1 MQSHTHASA
10 CGCAQTSTH
19 VHEHTHTQTQT
30 DTYTDAHTHLAQAT
44 DFPNT
49 SFDSPLIVGLPFGA
63 HITGQNEG
71 QSRPLE
77 VERGMCFLICFPVL
91 KRHYQGGF

>member
-1 MQSHTHASA
+1 MQSHPHALA
-10 CGCAQTSTH
+10 CVCAQTSTH

-30 DTYTDAHTHLAQAT
+30 DTYTHAHTHLAQAT

-91 KRHYQGGF
+91 KPHYQGGF